1 MKYLNVKRQST
12 SFACQAGSMLPDP
25 ANKALADN
33 LDDLISAMPRKV
45 PRPELASRIGIGD
58 KTLGFLK
65 AGNGNPTLE
74 NISKVARYFKIEP
87 WQLLK
92 PKSSELTEGIDSLA
106 SLATPRSRAA
116 LQTIQAAA
124 DQGDL
129 TEADLLLLQRIADRF
144 MHK

>member
-1 MKYLNVKRQST
+1 MYYRFVKRQST
-12 SFACQAGSMLPDP
+12 SPGWQAGTMLPAD
-25 ANKALADN
+25 ANKALASN
-33 LDDLISAMPRKV
+33 LESLIAGMPRKY

-65 AGNGNPTLE
+65 SGTGNPTLE
-74 NISKVARYFKIEP
+74 NITKVASYFKLQAWE
-87 WQLLK
+87 LLK
-92 PKSSELTEGIDSLA
+92 PPSENLTGAIDSLA

-124 DQGDL
+124 EQGDL
-129 TEADLLLLQRIADRF
+129 SEADLLLLQRIADRF